1 MKESITTTVTVS
13 GKGSTK
19 QKAFAAALSSVQGK
33 ILRETDK
40 VLLRIE
46 PEDVRV
52 INAEEKIRTEKF
64 LFFFLPRKKTEYS
77 VTLEITV
84 SVTSIDTDKIDFK
97 SV

>member
-13 GKGSTK
+13 GKSNTK
-19 QKAFAAALSSVQGK
+19 QKAFAAALSSVQGQ

-52 INAEEKIRTEKF
+52 IRAEEKITTEKF
-64 LFFFLPRKKTEYS
+64 LFFFLPRKKKEYS